1 MNRAFKSVIA
11 GAGLMLALSSPA
23 FAENG
28 TSGMTGTG
36 NGIMNPPGYT
46 STNSPVNGTRL
57 GVTVPQNYTTNNSGD
72 MMGNNGFYDRS
83 GTGTTANSVRSMD
96 RTTNRNMNANGNFTT
111 RTGGTNGT
119 NAANGTNN
127 AYRRYATNSAGVGNT
142 NMTSQRLRAQ
152 AANADN
158 DMDWG
163 WLGLLGLLGLA
174 GLRNRNRETS

>member
-11 GAGLMLALSSPA
+11 GAGLMLALSSPV

-36 NGIMNPPGYT
+36 TGNGNGIMNPSG
-46 STNSPVNGTRL
+46 
-57 GVTVPQNYTTNNSGD
+57 YTTNSNGD

-83 GTGTTANSVRSMD
+83 GRTDSRTGTMDRTTD

-111 RTGGTNGT
+111 RTGGNNGA
-119 NAANGTNN
+119 NVNNGTNN

-152 AANADN
+152 AANTDN

>member
-36 NGIMNPPGYT
+36 NGSGIMNPPGYT

-57 GVTVPQNYTTNNSGD
+57 GVTVPQNYTTNSDGDTMGINGYNGNSN
-72 MMGNNGFYDRS
+72 MTNNGLR
-83 GTGTTANSVRSMD
+83 NMD
-96 RTTNRNMNANGNFTT
+96 RTTNMNANGNFTT
-111 RTGGTNGT
+111 RTGGNNGT
-119 NAANGTNN
+119 MNGTNN
-127 AYRRYATNSAGVGNT
+127 AYRRYATNNAGVGNT

-152 AANADN
+152 AANTDN

-174 GLRNRNRETS
+174 GLRNRNRERS